1 MQKVYNVTYSGTF
14 YGEARITAHSE
25 EEAYDIASDLT
36 DCFDINT
43 TICQYDVDGQV
54 EEVTI
59 SDIEEEEPD
68 YEEDEEDYCDL

>member
-1 MQKVYNVTYSGTF
+1 MEKVYNVIYSGTF
-14 YGEARITAHSE
+14 YGEARITASSE
-25 EEAYDIASDLT
+25 EEAYDIASNLT

-43 TICQYDVDGQV
+43 TICQYDIDGQV

-68 YEEDEEDYCDL
+68 YEEDYEV

>member
-1 MQKVYNVTYSGTF
+1 MEKVYNVTYSGTF
-14 YGEARITAHSE
+14 YGEARITANSE

-43 TICQYDVDGQV
+43 IPCQYDVDGQV
-54 EEVTI
+54 EEVAI

-68 YEEDEEDYCDL
+68 YEEDEEDYCD

>member
-1 MQKVYNVTYSGTF
+1 MEKVYNVTYSGTF

-43 TICQYDVDGQV
+43 TICQYDVNGQV

-68 YEEDEEDYCDL
+68 WEEDEENL

>member
-1 MQKVYNVTYSGTF
+1 MQKVYNIIYSGTF
-14 YGEARITAHSE
+14 YGEARITASSL

-68 YEEDEEDYCDL
+68 YEEDEEDYCD

>member
-1 MQKVYNVTYSGTF
+1 MEKVYNVIYSGTF
-14 YGEARITAHSE
+14 YGEARITASSL

-59 SDIEEEEPD
+59 SDISLEEPD
-68 YEEDEEDYCDL
+68 YEDDEEDYYD

>member
-1 MQKVYNVTYSGTF
+1 MEKVYNVTYSGTF

-43 TICQYDVDGQV
+43 TICQYDVNGQV

-68 YEEDEEDYCDL
+68 YEEDEEDL

>member
-1 MQKVYNVTYSGTF
+1 MEKVYNVTFGGTF
-14 YGEARITAHSE
+14 YGEARITASSL
-25 EEAYDIASDLT
+25 EEAYDIASNLT

-68 YEEDEEDYCDL
+68 YEEDYEV

>member
-1 MQKVYNVTYSGTF
+1 MEKVYNVTFSGTF

-25 EEAYDIASDLT
+25 EEAYEIASDLT

-54 EEVTI
+54 EEVHV
-59 SDIEEEEPD
+59 SDIELEDLD
-68 YEEDEEDYCDL
+68 YEEDYEEDI

>member
-1 MQKVYNVTYSGTF
+1 MEKVYNVTFSGTF

-25 EEAYDIASDLT
+25 EEAYEVASDLT

-68 YEEDEEDYCDL
+68 YEEDYEEDL

>member
-1 MQKVYNVTYSGTF
+1 MEKVYNVIYSGTF

-43 TICQYDVDGQV
+43 IHCQYDVDGQV

-68 YEEDEEDYCDL
+68 WEEDEEDL

>member
-1 MQKVYNVTYSGTF
+1 MEKVYNVIYSGTF
-14 YGEARITAHSE
+14 YGEARITASSE

-68 YEEDEEDYCDL
+68 WEEDEEDL

>member
-1 MQKVYNVTYSGTF
+1 MEKVYNVTYSGTF

-43 TICQYDVDGQV
+43 STCGYDVDGQV
-54 EEVTI
+54 EEVMI
-59 SDIEEEEPD
+59 SDI
-68 YEEDEEDYCDL
+68 EEDEEDYE

>member
-1 MQKVYNVTYSGTF
+1 MEKVYNVTYSGTF

-43 TICQYDVDGQV
+43 SPCGYDVDGQV

-59 SDIEEEEPD
+59 CDIEEEEQD
-68 YEEDEEDYCDL
+68 YEEDYE

>member
-1 MQKVYNVTYSGTF
+1 MEKVYNVIYSGTF

-68 YEEDEEDYCDL
+68 YEEDEEDL

>member
-1 MQKVYNVTYSGTF
+1 MEKVYNVTYSGTF
-14 YGEARITAHSE
+14 YGEARITASSE

-43 TICQYDVDGQV
+43 TICQYDMDGQV

-68 YEEDEEDYCDL
+68 WEEDEEDL

>member
-1 MQKVYNVTYSGTF
+1 MEKVYNVTYSGTF

-59 SDIEEEEPD
+59 SGIEEEEPD
-68 YEEDEEDYCDL
+68 YEEDEEDYCD

>member
-1 MQKVYNVTYSGTF
+1 MEKVYNVTYSGTF

-43 TICQYDVDGQV
+43 TIYQYDVDGQV

-68 YEEDEEDYCDL
+68 YEEDEEDL

>member
-1 MQKVYNVTYSGTF
+1 MDKVYNVTYSGTF
-14 YGEARITAHSE
+14 YGEARITASSE
-25 EEAYDIASDLT
+25 EEAYEIASDLT

-59 SDIEEEEPD
+59 SYIEEEEQD
-68 YEEDEEDYCDL
+68 YEEDYEV

>member
-1 MQKVYNVTYSGTF
+1 MEKVYNVTYSGTF

-68 YEEDEEDYCDL
+68 YEEDEENL

>member
-1 MQKVYNVTYSGTF
+1 MDKVYNVTYSGTF
-14 YGEARITAHSE
+14 YGEARITASSE

-59 SDIEEEEPD
+59 SYIEEEEPD
-68 YEEDEEDYCDL
+68 YEEDYEV

>member
-1 MQKVYNVTYSGTF
+1 MEKVYNVTFSGTF

-36 DCFDINT
+36 DCFDIHVT
-43 TICQYDVDGQV
+43 TCQYDVDGSV

-59 SDIEEEEPD
+59 EAIEEED
-68 YEEDEEDYCDL
+68 IDFEEDEEDYEV